1 MFALIYLI
9 VMVFVGDLICRR
21 FYSFVSLPHR
31 LAAAFLSGLLVST
44 WFTYLGAFLFSR
56 SSQPLLW
63 GNVLFFAAA
72 IGFILWSRQ
81 RASKAQSRPTD
92 SPTATKA
99 DRADWILIG
108 FFLLFAG
115 WQMFSTFNMSDG
127 KLQIANHQWSDFGSN
142 VTLMQSFALGHNF
155 PTEYPHFS
163 GERIRYH
170 FLFYFQAGN
179 LEYLGLNPALSNN
192 ILSILSLVS
201 MLILV
206 MTLGV
211 VLFRSR
217 TVGRIGAV
225 LFFFHG
231 SLAFIPFIFSK
242 GSIGAAFNAALTAR
256 DFLPSGFNYRGELW
270 GVWSQVVFLNQRHLA
285 TSIGLLLLI
294 LVFLIT
300 RFRAALALDEVPN
313 AAENNQIFDEPD
325 APENNQTFDESN
337 AGDAAKTEDSGSGW
351 LNDTLKPV
359 APFIFSGVI
368 LGLLPMFNSA
378 VFLAAFAVLAILFLL
393 FPLKKQMLWMAATT
407 ALVAL
412 PQVIFLKTGNMREA
426 GYSLFHWGY
435 TIENPT
441 ILSVVQYLGFT
452 FGFKW
457 LLIALALFLATQF
470 QRRVMIAVTSLI
482 ALAFFFQFSDEVLAN
497 HKFLNI
503 WLIIANLFVAYGLWR
518 LWNMVLL
525 KSHLT
530 GKIVAVALTALI
542 LIGGIID
549 FFPIRNGYWMEMP
562 FENDRLVRWVRGET
576 DPKAIFLSNRFVN
589 HRIMLAGRRVFYG
602 HPYYAWSAGY
612 PTAERDVVY
621 KQMFEERNP
630 QELLM
635 LLQANN
641 ISYVAI
647 DDGIRNG
654 DFIKKLNEAV
664 YKSIFEQVFE
674 DTDKSYDNLA
684 IFKVPANLSDIPAA
698 LLQKSTADDAPPVN
712 AFQGGQGRGR
722 GEFEKPRG
730 IAADAAG
737 NLYVADWGNSRI
749 QKFSP
754 EGEFLAIFGNAGTRE
769 GELREPNGITIDST
783 GKIYIADALNNRL
796 IKLNADGNF
805 EKEWLGP
812 TTNFY
817 GPRDVA
823 IGPDKKFYILD
834 QGRSRVVKFDPEN
847 ENYAEWGQKGTGAG
861 EFNDATGLTVGDD
874 RVFVTDAG
882 NNRVQ
887 IFDLDGNF
895 IAQWEIPEWDK
906 YLWHYP
912 DAAFDAQTKR
922 LYVTSGWTN
931 EVLVFDADGK
941 RLDSLKPVEPAKLD
955 NPSSLVI
962 TEAKSGKRLYVLNTG
977 GSHISVFELGKAKP
991 QKK

>member
-9 VMVFVGDLICRR
+9 VMMFVGDLICRR

-31 LAAAFLSGLLVST
+31 LAAAFLSGLLFST

-72 IGFILWSRQ
+72 VGFILWSRQ
-81 RASKAQSRPTD
+81 RASKEPPRPAD
-92 SPTATKA
+92 SPSAFKA
-99 DRADWILIG
+99 DRADWIIIG
-108 FFLLFAG
+108 LFLLFAG

-127 KLQIANHQWSDFGSN
+127 KVQIANHQWSDFGSN
-142 VTLMQSFALGHNF
+142 VPLMQSFALGHNF

-217 TVGRIGAV
+217 AVGRIGAG

-231 SLAFIPFIFSK
+231 SLAFIPFILSK

-270 GVWSQVVFLNQRHLA
+270 GVWSQVVFLNQRHFA

-300 RFRAALALDEVPN
+300 RFRAALSLDE
-313 AAENNQIFDEPD
+313 ASD
-325 APENNQTFDESN
+325 APENNQVLDESET
-337 AGDAAKTEDSGSGW
+337 GDAEKIENSDGGW

-378 VFLAAFAVLAILFLL
+378 VFLAAFAVLGVLFFL

-412 PQVIFLKTGNMREA
+412 PQVIFLKTGNIREA

-441 ILSVVQYLGFT
+441 ILNVVKYLGFT

-470 QRRVMIAVTSLI
+470 QRRVMIAVSSLI
-482 ALAFFFQFSDEVLAN
+482 ALTFFFQFSDEVLAN
-497 HKFLNI
+497 HKFLNV

-518 LWNMVLL
+518 LWNMILL
-525 KSHLT
+525 KSRLP
-530 GKIVAVALTALI
+530 GKIVALVLLALI

-576 DPKAIFLSNRFVN
+576 DPKAVFLTNRFVN
-589 HRIMLAGRRVFYG
+589 HRIMLAGRSVFYG

-612 PTAERDVVY
+612 ATAERDVVY
-621 KQMFEERNP
+621 KKLFESQNP
-630 QELLM
+630 QELFN
-635 LLQANN
+635 LLKTNN

-654 DFIKKLNEAV
+654 DFIKNLNEAV
-664 YKSIFEQVFE
+664 YKSSFEKVFE
-674 DTDKSYDNLA
+674 DTDKTYDNLV
-684 IFKVPANLSDIPAA
+684 IFKIPANLSDVRSAP
-698 LLQKSTADDAPPVN
+698 LQEFTADNLPPVN
-712 AFQGGQGRGR
+712 AFVGGQGRGR
-722 GEFEKPRG
+722 GQFEKPRG
-730 IAADAAG
+730 IAADAVG

-754 EGEFLAIFGNAGTRE
+754 DGEFLAAFGNAGTRE

-783 GKIYIADALNNRL
+783 GKIYVADALNHRL
-796 IKLNADGNF
+796 IRFNADGDF

-812 TTNFY
+812 TVNFY

-823 IGPDKKFYILD
+823 VGADKKFYILD

-847 ENYAEWGQKGTGAG
+847 ENYAEWGRKGTGEG
-861 EFNDATGLTVGDD
+861 EFSDATGIAVGGD

-887 IFDLDGNF
+887 IFDLDGKF
-895 IAQWEIPEWDK
+895 IGQWQVPEWDK

-912 DAAFDAQTKR
+912 DAAFDEQTKR

-941 RLDSLKPVEPAKLD
+941 RLDSLKPAAPAKLD
-955 NPSSLVI
+955 NPSSLVL
-962 TEAKSGKRLYVLNTG
+962 TETKNGKRLYVLNTG
-977 GSHISVFELGKAKP
+977 GSRISVFELGNSKP
-991 QKK
+991 QK